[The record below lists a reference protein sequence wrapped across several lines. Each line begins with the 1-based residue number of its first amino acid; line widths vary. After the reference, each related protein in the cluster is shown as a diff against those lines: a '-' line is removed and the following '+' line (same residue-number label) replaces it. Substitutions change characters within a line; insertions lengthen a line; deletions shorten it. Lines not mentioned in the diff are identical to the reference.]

1 MDDQTE
7 YVYQEPNYNLN
18 DLPIAADNI
27 STPAARDF
35 VFSEDFL
42 KFQVDTSLSLKN
54 IFYLLQ
60 GLEYNEEKQKWL
72 QSYDALLNDDGIHFV
87 MQVMRSFIHKDIN
100 LSNLSEKQINDIV
113 FSVAYRSVL
122 QGLIVNWYKFGQPDA
137 YKMRMVRELVE
148 VNILCVLSRAKDG
161 GDQKTIRTVTRVNQN
176 SSNTQVSTPQQSK
189 PGMLGRIFGGN

>member
-100 LSNLSEKQINDIV
+100 LSNLNEKQINDIV
-113 FSVAYRSVL
+113 FFCCLSFRITRA
-122 QGLIVNWYKFGQPDA
+122 N
-137 YKMRMVRELVE
+137 RELVQ
-148 VNILCVLSRAKDG
+148 IRAARR
-161 GDQKTIRTVTRVNQN
+161 IQN
-176 SSNTQVSTPQQSK
+176 AY
-189 PGMLGRIFGGN
+189 GA